1 MLALSLSVHHEHED
15 ATMVDL
21 APLHGLRFSDAY
33 TAADVFAP
41 PYDVIGPKRR
51 LQLLERSPYNVVRLI
66 LGEDPADRHWHARAA
81 ETMARWIAEGVLV
94 RDRQPA
100 LYGYQ
105 QHFRDAE
112 GQPRVRTGVMGRV
125 RLSPYGGPIRR
136 HEHTRIGPRVDRLRL
151 TRAVRANLSPVFGLY
166 RDPHDDVRH
175 LVRPPADRQ
184 DADKLVE
191 VTDDEGVRHIFWRI
205 GDLDAITALTGG
217 LVGREVIIADGHHR
231 YETALA
237 YQAERRD
244 AEGDPPGVRPYDYVL
259 MYLAA
264 VEDPGLWIL
273 PTHRIV
279 LGRNGRDPARLVEA
293 LRSDFDVVPVA
304 PDESLSA
311 AAARA
316 ADHTVAIGV
325 CTGQGERWVLRL
337 KDLSRAYRGMP
348 PEVEGGM
355 AELDVNVL
363 QNLILEPYLGI
374 DAETLAR
381 TEQVAYTI
389 DEGEA
394 CSRVVSGEA
403 QAAFILNAT
412 RIEQVWSAAERGL
425 IMPQKSTYFHPKLLT
440 GLVIN
445 PLDER

>member
-1 MLALSLSVHHEHED
+1 
-15 ATMVDL
+15 MVDL
-21 APLHGLRFSDAY
+21 APLHGLRYSDAY
-33 TAADVFAP
+33 ADAEVLAP
-41 PYDVIGPKRR
+41 PYDVIGPQRR
-51 LQLLERSPYNVVRLI
+51 LHLLERSPYNVVRLI
-66 LGEDPADRHWHARAA
+66 LGEDPADRNWHARAA
-81 ETMARWIAEGVLV
+81 ETMVRWIAEGVLV

-105 QHFRDAE
+105 QHFSDSE
-112 GQPRVRTGVMGRV
+112 GRPRVRTGVVGRV
-125 RLSPYGGPIRR
+125 RLSPYGGSIRR

-166 RDPHDDVRH
+166 RDPEDEVRH
-175 LVRPPADRQ
+175 LVQAPRDRQ
-184 DADKLVE
+184 DPNLLVD
-191 VTDDEGVRHIFWRI
+191 VMDDEGVRHVFWRI
-205 GDLDAITALTGG
+205 GDLDTITTLTAG
-217 LVGREVIIADGHHR
+217 LAGREVIIADGHHR
-231 YETALA
+231 YETGLA

-273 PTHRIV
+273 PTHRV
-279 LGRNGRDPARLVEA
+279 VRGRNGRDPARLLQV
-293 LRSDFDVVPVA
+293 LREDFDVVPVA
-304 PDESLSA
+304 PDVSLSDA
-311 AAARA
+311 AAQA

-348 PEVEGGM
+348 PEVEGGL

-363 QNLILEPYLGI
+363 QNLILAPHLGI
-374 DAETLAR
+374 DVETLAR
-381 TEQVAYTI
+381 TDLVTYTV

-425 IMPQKSTYFHPKLLT
+425 TMPQKSTYFYPKLLT